1 MRFPWVITAA
11 LLLLCG
17 FIRTV
22 AAQTGGPPLTRSLG
36 DSSLRLPLIVPGIHS
51 PLPMRFTVKPNA
63 TSRHVPEVRST
74 VTRTIRCPMPVFT
87 ADTSGQD
94 RMPIVRPDTTVVD
107 RMPVMH
113 EACVNPLWARTPPH

>member
-1 MRFPWVITAA
+1 
-11 LLLLCG
+11 
-17 FIRTV
+17 
-22 AAQTGGPPLTRSLG
+22 
-36 DSSLRLPLIVPGIHS
+36 
-51 PLPMRFTVKPNA
+51 
-63 TSRHVPEVRST
+63 
-74 VTRTIRCPMPVFT
+74 MPVFT